1 MFKKVLAVAL
11 FLSMILTMVSVA
23 NAEDGKVASGVQ
35 AVVVY
40 SVDNNILEYA
50 EIIPDDGSTFGVLIP
65 GTLDKYGDKIDDV
78 LSVKGPYAELE
89 GRTFQ
94 VAIVFDGIVD
104 IAGGDAL
111 ALNSSYLKADRF
123 ETTVDG
129 LNSVLFTTFS
139 IPHGNNVWGGN
150 TYQLHF
156 LQANAARSFDFS
168 FEIKFVDTAEG
179 SLKFNADERV
189 EAAEVLDML
198 DVDFYALGDYGTSD
212 FEYANAVVKVS
223 TKLNVRAG
231 ASIDSA
237 VVQQL
242 SNGTGVYIID
252 YIGNWY
258 EIVDTD
264 GVTVGFVFDK
274 YIELL

>member
-104 IAGGDAL
+104 IAGGELPRGLINPDA
-111 ALNSSYLKADRF
+111 
-123 ETTVDG
+123 
-129 LNSVLFTTFS
+129 
-139 IPHGNNVWGGN
+139 
-150 TYQLHF
+150 
-156 LQANAARSFDFS
+156 
-168 FEIKFVDTAEG
+168 IK
-179 SLKFNADERV
+179 K
-189 EAAEVLDML
+189 
-198 DVDFYALGDYGTSD
+198 
-212 FEYANAVVKVS
+212 
-223 TKLNVRAG
+223 
-231 ASIDSA
+231 
-237 VVQQL
+237 
-242 SNGTGVYIID
+242 
-252 YIGNWY
+252 
-258 EIVDTD
+258 
-264 GVTVGFVFDK
+264 
-274 YIELL
+274 